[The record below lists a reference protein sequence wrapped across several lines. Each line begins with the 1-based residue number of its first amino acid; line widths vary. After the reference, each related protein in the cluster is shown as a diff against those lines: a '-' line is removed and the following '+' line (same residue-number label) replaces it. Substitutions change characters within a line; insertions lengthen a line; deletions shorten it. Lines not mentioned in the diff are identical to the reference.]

1 MDLMLARN
9 KTALNGLAPL
19 QGRKMPQ
26 RSTPALLLAV
36 LFVVQSTAS
45 NAQVAAPGAA
55 VATFKIQT
63 AEELRRAKQR
73 GVIGCAVE
81 LIVERGEFE
90 WTARDNV
97 TRRRFGPGRHCLDES
112 GLETAE
118 GARSPPPPAP
128 PPGPPAP
135 PPCQSPAG
143 RGC

>member
-1 MDLMLARN
+1 MGLMLARN
-9 KTALNGLAPL
+9 KTALYGLAAS
-19 QGRKMPQ
+19 QGRAIK
-26 RSTPALLLAV
+26 TALLLAV

-81 LIVERGEFE
+81 LTVERGEFE
-90 WTARDNV
+90 WTARDGV
-97 TRRRFGPGRHCLDES
+97 TRRRFGPGRHCLDER
-112 GLETAE
+112 GLQTAAA
-118 GARSPPPPAP
+118 GGGSPPSPPPPP
-128 PPGPPAP
+128 SPPAP